1 MNIQIEYSQKI
12 LLLENFMQRMRER
25 KNGGFILDGV
35 VTQAERNALYTAL
48 QALKVRLQELKLM
61 IGGDEDEKAAGTS

>member
-61 IGGDEDEKAAGTS
+61 IGGENYAN